1 MPDDGPPNATNR
13 ITIEEQPNTEQFA
26 ALAARAWGRR
36 AASRRLGRSRPA
48 TSVWDP
54 GVGYM
59 TDFGMYERQTDG
71 MWNIE
76 LGRIIQEDRERE
88 IQADIRLRRL
98 IHRNEPGDVE
108 RVLASRSR
116 KVQRP
121 ASTGAP
127 SR

>member
-1 MPDDGPPNATNR
+1 M
-13 ITIEEQPNTEQFA
+13 
-26 ALAARAWGRR
+26 
-36 AASRRLGRSRPA
+36 SM
-48 TSVWDP
+48 WDP
-54 GVGYM
+54 GGGYM

-127 SR
+127 SP

>member
-1 MPDDGPPNATNR
+1 
-13 ITIEEQPNTEQFA
+13 
-26 ALAARAWGRR
+26 
-36 AASRRLGRSRPA
+36 
-48 TSVWDP
+48 
-54 GVGYM
+54 M
-59 TDFGMYERQTDG
+59 TAFGMYDRQTDG

-88 IQADIRLRRL
+88 IQAEIRLRGL
-98 IHRNEPGDVE
+98 IHRTEPRDAE